1 MATIKFKKGD
11 DYAVKLGN
19 LSARLRDQ
27 VIGAGIYE
35 GAGILIG
42 SVREELRALP
52 TDERFGTPGTPTAG
66 PKKVQKEGLDANLGI
81 SHMETDKR
89 GFTNVSVGFHEYN
102 KVKTKA
108 WPKGQPNQMVARSV
122 EKGTSFMLPN
132 PFVKRGVSKCKKRAL
147 EAMKKRCD
155 EEIEKIVK

>member
-66 PKKVQKEGLDANLGI
+66 PKKVQKEGLDASLGI
-81 SHMETDKR
+81 SHTETDKR
-89 GFTNVSVGFHEYN
+89 GFTNVSVGFHGYN

-122 EKGTSFMLPN
+122 GKGTSFMLPN